1 MAELDRFEPLG
12 SIVPPTFFRL
22 QQIARAWKSAL
33 LVTEF
38 AARRI

>member
-1 MAELDRFEPLG
+1 MAELARFEPLG
-12 SIVPPTFFRL
+12 SIVPAAFFRL

-33 LVTEF
+33 RMTEF